1 MVGRKRFVRNKIGFM
16 IDIDITDRM
25 FAAFGY
31 VPSGYPK
38 QEVMRAGIAA
48 AYASDAAISIGLGRA
63 NIALIKNRIGANVF
77 VNGCSFADLT
87 LRNSENGKCYE
98 FANGLLSEAATGILA
113 PPPMLSFQRDKN
125 IIKTAVDGSDS
136 EVVESFGCKSWEI
149 TMEGIL
155 VDMENHQYP
164 QTKMQEFR
172 EMFEINN
179 TFEVLDCDILA
190 DLGIENVYIDKLNEL
205 KVLMEY
211 QDTIKYKLIAH
222 SIKPVEF
229 FI

>member
-1 MVGRKRFVRNKIGFM
+1 M

-38 QEVMRAGIAA
+38 QEVMRKGMAA

-63 NIALIKNRIGANVF
+63 NIALIKNRIGATVF

-98 FANGLLSEAATGILA
+98 FAHGLLNEAAIGILA
-113 PPPMLSFQRDKN
+113 PPPMLIFNRDKN
-125 IIKTAVDGSDS
+125 IIKTPVDGSDS
-136 EVVESFGCKSWEI
+136 EVIESFGCKSWEI
-149 TMEGIL
+149 SIEGIL

-172 EMFEINN
+172 EMFEVNN
-179 TFEVLDCDILA
+179 SFEVLDCDIMA
-190 DLGIENVYIDKLNEL
+190 DLRIENIYFDNVKDL
-205 KVLMEY
+205 KVLAEY
-211 QDTIKYKLIAH
+211 QDTIKYKLTAH

>member
-1 MVGRKRFVRNKIGFM
+1 M

-38 QEVMRAGIAA
+38 QDVMRAGMAA

-149 TMEGIL
+149 TIDGIL
-155 VDMENHQYP
+155 VDLENHQYP
-164 QTKMQEFR
+164 QTKMQELR
-172 EMFEINN
+172 EMFEVNN
-179 TFEVLDCDILA
+179 AFEVLDCDIMA
-190 DLGIENVYIDKLNEL
+190 DLGIENIYLEKIDEL
-205 KVLMEY
+205 QVLIDY
-211 QDTIKYKLIAH
+211 QDTVKYKMTAH
-222 SIKPVEF
+222 SLKPLEF
-229 FI
+229 FLT

>member
-1 MVGRKRFVRNKIGFM
+1 M

-77 VNGCSFADLT
+77 VNGCSFADLK

-113 PPPMLSFQRDKN
+113 PPPMLKFERSKN
-125 IIKTAVDGSDS
+125 IIKTSVDGSDS
-136 EVVESFGCKSWEI
+136 EVIESFGCKSWTI

-155 VDMENHQYP
+155 VDTENHQYP

-172 EMFEINN
+172 EMFEVNSA
-179 TFEVLDCDILA
+179 FEVLDCDIMA
-190 DLGIENVYIDKLNEL
+190 DLGIENIYLE
-205 KVLMEY
+205 KVSDLQVLLDY
-211 QDTIKYKLIAH
+211 QDTIKYKLTAN
-222 SIKPVEF
+222 SMKPIEF
-229 FI
+229 FLT

>member
-1 MVGRKRFVRNKIGFM
+1 M
-16 IDIDITDRM
+16 IDIDLTDRM

-38 QEVMRAGIAA
+38 QDVVRAGIAA

-63 NIALIKNRIGANVF
+63 NIALIKKKIGANVF

-87 LRNSENGKCYE
+87 LRNSDNGKCYE
-98 FANGLLSEAATGILA
+98 FANGLLTEAATGILA

-125 IIKTAVDGSDS
+125 IIKTAIDGSDS

-155 VDMENHQYP
+155 VDMESHQYP
-164 QTKMQEFR
+164 KTTMQELR
-172 EMFEINN
+172 EMFEVNN
-179 TFEVLDCDILA
+179 SFEVFDCDIMA
-190 DLGIENVYIDKLNEL
+190 DLGIENIYIDKLNEL

>member
-1 MVGRKRFVRNKIGFM
+1 M

-63 NIALIKNRIGANVF
+63 NIALIKKKIGANVF
-77 VNGCSFADLT
+77 VNSCSFADLT

-98 FANGLLSEAATGILA
+98 FANGLLSEATTGILA

-149 TMEGIL
+149 TIEGIL

-172 EMFEINN
+172 EMFEVNN
-179 TFEVLDCDILA
+179 SFEVLDCDILA
-190 DLGIENVYIDKLNEL
+190 DLGIENIYIGKLNEL
-205 KVLMEY
+205 NVLMEY
-211 QDTIKYKLIAH
+211 QDTIKYKLTAH

>member
-1 MVGRKRFVRNKIGFM
+1 M
-16 IDIDITDRM
+16 IDIDLTDRM

-38 QEVMRAGIAA
+38 QDVVRAGIAA

-63 NIALIKNRIGANVF
+63 NIALIKKKIGANVF

-98 FANGLLSEAATGILA
+98 FANGLLTEAATGILA

-125 IIKTAVDGSDS
+125 IIKTAIDGSDS

-155 VDMENHQYP
+155 VDMESHQYP
-164 QTKMQEFR
+164 QTKMQELR
-172 EMFEINN
+172 EMFEVNN
-179 TFEVLDCDILA
+179 SFEVFDCDIMA
-190 DLGIENVYIDKLNEL
+190 DLGIENIYIDKLNEL

>member
-1 MVGRKRFVRNKIGFM
+1 M

-63 NIALIKNRIGANVF
+63 NIALIKKKIGANVF
-77 VNGCSFADLT
+77 VNSCSFADLT

-98 FANGLLSEAATGILA
+98 FANGLLSEATTGILA

-149 TMEGIL
+149 TIEGIL
-155 VDMENHQYP
+155 VDMENHQYG
-164 QTKMQEFR
+164 QQ
-172 EMFEINN
+172 
-179 TFEVLDCDILA
+179 L
-190 DLGIENVYIDKLNEL
+190 
-205 KVLMEY
+205 
-211 QDTIKYKLIAH
+211 
-222 SIKPVEF
+222 
-229 FI
+229 

>member
-1 MVGRKRFVRNKIGFM
+1 M
-16 IDIDITDRM
+16 IDIDLTDRM

-38 QEVMRAGIAA
+38 QDVMRAGIAA

-63 NIALIKNRIGANVF
+63 NIALIKKKIGANVF

-98 FANGLLSEAATGILA
+98 FANGLLSEVATGILA

-125 IIKTAVDGSDS
+125 IIKTAIDGSDS

-155 VDMENHQYP
+155 VDMESHQYP
-164 QTKMQEFR
+164 QTKMQELR
-172 EMFEINN
+172 EMFEVNN
-179 TFEVLDCDILA
+179 SFEVFDCDIMA
-190 DLGIENVYIDKLNEL
+190 DLGIENIYIDKLNEL

>member
-1 MVGRKRFVRNKIGFM
+1 M
-16 IDIDITDRM
+16 IDIDLTDRM

-38 QEVMRAGIAA
+38 QDVVRAGIAA

-63 NIALIKNRIGANVF
+63 NIALIKKKIGANVF

-98 FANGLLSEAATGILA
+98 FANGLLTEAATGILA

-125 IIKTAVDGSDS
+125 IIKTAIDGSDS

-149 TMEGIL
+149 TIEGIL
-155 VDMENHQYP
+155 VDMESHQYP
-164 QTKMQEFR
+164 QTKMQELR
-172 EMFEINN
+172 EMFEVNN
-179 TFEVLDCDILA
+179 SFEVFDCDIMA
-190 DLGIENVYIDKLNEL
+190 DLGIENIYIDKLNEL

>member
-1 MVGRKRFVRNKIGFM
+1 M

-63 NIALIKNRIGANVF
+63 NIALIKSRIGANVF

-98 FANGLLSEAATGILA
+98 FANGLLNEAAIGILA
-113 PPPMLSFQRDKN
+113 PPPMLSFDRGKN
-125 IIKTAVDGSDS
+125 IVSTSVDGSDS
-136 EVVESFGCKSWEI
+136 VVVESFGCKPWQI
-149 TMEGIL
+149 IIDGIL

-172 EMFEINN
+172 ELFEVNN
-179 TFEVLDCDILA
+179 SFEVLDCDIMA
-190 DLGIENVYIDKLNEL
+190 DLGIENLYIEQVSEL
-205 KVLMEY
+205 KVLADY
-211 QDTIKYKLIAH
+211 QDTIKYKLTAH
-222 SIKPVEF
+222 SLKPVEF
-229 FI
+229 FMK

>member
-1 MVGRKRFVRNKIGFM
+1 M
-16 IDIDITDRM
+16 IDIDLTDRM

-38 QEVMRAGIAA
+38 QDVVRAGIAA

-63 NIALIKNRIGANVF
+63 NIALIKKKIGANVF

-98 FANGLLSEAATGILA
+98 FANGLLSEVATGILA

-125 IIKTAVDGSDS
+125 IIKTAIDGSDS

-155 VDMENHQYP
+155 VDMESHQYP
-164 QTKMQEFR
+164 QTKMQELR
-172 EMFEINN
+172 EMFEVNN
-179 TFEVLDCDILA
+179 SFEVFDCDIMA
-190 DLGIENVYIDKLNEL
+190 DLGIENIYIDKLNEL

>member
-1 MVGRKRFVRNKIGFM
+1 M

-38 QEVMRAGIAA
+38 QEVMRSGIAA

-87 LRNSENGKCYE
+87 LCNSENGKCYE

-113 PPPMLSFQRDKN
+113 PPPMLTFERSKN
-125 IIKTAVDGSDS
+125 LVKTTVDGSDS
-136 EVVESFGCKSWEI
+136 EVVESFGCKSWTI
-149 TMEGIL
+149 TMHGIL
-155 VDMENHQYP
+155 VDTDNHQYP
-164 QTKMQEFR
+164 QSKLQELR
-172 EMFEINN
+172 EMFEVNN
-179 TFEVLDCDILA
+179 AFEVLDCDIMA
-190 DLGIENVYIDKLNEL
+190 DLGIENLYIEQISEL
-205 KVLMEY
+205 ECLVDY
-211 QDTIKYKLIAH
+211 QDTVKYKLTAH
-222 SIKPVEF
+222 SLKPVEF
-229 FI
+229 FLM

>member
-1 MVGRKRFVRNKIGFM
+1 M
-16 IDIDITDRM
+16 IDIDLTDRM

-38 QEVMRAGIAA
+38 QDVVRAGIAA

-63 NIALIKNRIGANVF
+63 NIALIKKKIGANVF

-87 LRNSENGKCYE
+87 LRNSDNGKCYE
-98 FANGLLSEAATGILA
+98 FANGLLTEAATGILA

-125 IIKTAVDGSDS
+125 IIKTAIDGSDS

-155 VDMENHQYP
+155 VDMESHQYP
-164 QTKMQEFR
+164 QTKMQELR
-172 EMFEINN
+172 EMFEVNN
-179 TFEVLDCDILA
+179 SFEVFDCDIMA
-190 DLGIENVYIDKLNEL
+190 DLGIENIYIDKLNEL

>member
-1 MVGRKRFVRNKIGFM
+1 M
-16 IDIDITDRM
+16 IDIDLTDRM

-38 QEVMRAGIAA
+38 QDVVRAGIAA

-63 NIALIKNRIGANVF
+63 NIALIKKKIGANVF

-87 LRNSENGKCYE
+87 LRNSDNGKCYE
-98 FANGLLSEAATGILA
+98 FANGLLNEAATGILA

-125 IIKTAVDGSDS
+125 IIKTAIDGSDS

-155 VDMENHQYP
+155 VDMESHQYP
-164 QTKMQEFR
+164 QTKMQELR
-172 EMFEINN
+172 EMFEVNN
-179 TFEVLDCDILA
+179 SFEVFDCDIMA
-190 DLGIENVYIDKLNEL
+190 DLGIENIYIDKLNEL

>member
-1 MVGRKRFVRNKIGFM
+1 M

-38 QEVMRAGIAA
+38 QEVMRSGIAA

-113 PPPMLSFQRDKN
+113 PPPMLTFERSKN
-125 IIKTAVDGSDS
+125 IVKTTVDGSDS
-136 EVVESFGCKSWEI
+136 EVVESFGCKSWTI
-149 TMEGIL
+149 TMHGIL
-155 VDMENHQYP
+155 VDTDNHQYP
-164 QTKMQEFR
+164 QSKLQELR
-172 EMFEINN
+172 EMFEVNN
-179 TFEVLDCDILA
+179 AFEVLDCDIMA
-190 DLGIENVYIDKLNEL
+190 DLGIENLYIEQISEL
-205 KVLMEY
+205 ECLVDY
-211 QDTIKYKLIAH
+211 QDTVKYKLTAH
-222 SIKPVEF
+222 SLKPVEF
-229 FI
+229 FLM

>member
-1 MVGRKRFVRNKIGFM
+1 M

-38 QEVMRAGIAA
+38 QDVMRAGIAA

-63 NIALIKNRIGANVF
+63 NIALIKTKIGANVF

-98 FANGLLSEAATGILA
+98 FANGLLSEVTTGILA
-113 PPPMLSFQRDKN
+113 PPPMLKFERTKN
-125 IIKTAVDGSDS
+125 IVKTAIDGSDS
-136 EVVESFGCKSWEI
+136 EVVESFGCKSWTI
-149 TMEGIL
+149 TIEGIL

-164 QTKMQEFR
+164 QAKMQELR
-172 EMFEINN
+172 EMFEVNN
-179 TFEVLDCDILA
+179 AFEVLDCDVMA
-190 DLGIENVYIDKLNEL
+190 DLGIENLYIEKISDLQ
-205 KVLMEY
+205 VLLDY
-211 QDTIKYKLIAH
+211 QDTIKYKLTAY
-222 SIKPVEF
+222 SMKPVEF
-229 FI
+229 FLT

>member
-1 MVGRKRFVRNKIGFM
+1 M

-113 PPPMLSFQRDKN
+113 PPPMLTFERSKN
-125 IIKTAVDGSDS
+125 IVKTTIDGSDS
-136 EVVESFGCKSWEI
+136 EVVESFGCKSWKI
-149 TMEGIL
+149 TLEGIL
-155 VDMENHQYP
+155 VDTDNHQYP
-164 QTKMQEFR
+164 QSKMQEFR
-172 EMFEINN
+172 ELFEVNN
-179 TFEVLDCDILA
+179 SFEVLDCDVMA
-190 DLGIENVYIDKLNEL
+190 DLGIENVYMEKVEDLQ
-205 KVLMEY
+205 VLMDY
-211 QDTIKYKLIAH
+211 QDTIKYKLTAY
-222 SIKPVEF
+222 SLKPVEF

>member
-1 MVGRKRFVRNKIGFM
+1 M

-113 PPPMLSFQRDKN
+113 PPPMLTFERSKN
-125 IIKTAVDGSDS
+125 LVKTTVDGSDS
-136 EVVESFGCKSWEI
+136 EVVESFGCKSWTI
-149 TMEGIL
+149 TMHGIL
-155 VDMENHQYP
+155 VDTDNHQYP
-164 QTKMQEFR
+164 QSKLPELR
-172 EMFEINN
+172 EMFEVNN
-179 TFEVLDCDILA
+179 AFEVLDCDIMA
-190 DLGIENVYIDKLNEL
+190 DLGIENLYIEQISEL
-205 KVLMEY
+205 ECLVDY
-211 QDTIKYKLIAH
+211 QDTVKYKLTAH
-222 SIKPVEF
+222 SLKPVEF
-229 FI
+229 FLM

>member
-1 MVGRKRFVRNKIGFM
+1 M
-16 IDIDITDRM
+16 IDIDLTDRM

-38 QEVMRAGIAA
+38 QDVVRAGIAA

-63 NIALIKNRIGANVF
+63 NIALIKKKIGANVF

-98 FANGLLSEAATGILA
+98 FANGLLTEAATGILA
-113 PPPMLSFQRDKN
+113 PPPMLSFKRDKN
-125 IIKTAVDGSDS
+125 IIKTAIDGSDS

-155 VDMENHQYP
+155 VDMESHQYP
-164 QTKMQEFR
+164 QTKMQELR
-172 EMFEINN
+172 EMFEVNN
-179 TFEVLDCDILA
+179 SFEVFDCDIMA
-190 DLGIENVYIDKLNEL
+190 DLGIENIYIDKLNEL